1 MAGGFHLRG
10 TDSKDADEKKE
21 SLDSAGFPSDHCQ
34 TSHSGEFAVMKLS
47 GFADEIA
54 PELDEQIKCCKENGV
69 THFELRGAWGKN
81 VLDFDKSVQIEI
93 KAKLKSNGLAVAC
106 IGSPIGKVK
115 IDEPWERHFQR
126 FKIAVDSAEFFDAP
140 LIRIFSYYPPQE
152 GQDIHK
158 HRDEVIR
165 RMRLKTDYVKTRNV
179 TLVHENE
186 KAIYG
191 DTGKYCLDLLK
202 SVESPKFRAAFDFG
216 NLVQVG
222 ENPLDAW
229 PLLKPYTIHIHIK
242 DVIAKEDRAVPAG
255 HGDGHIEEI
264 LLDLK
269 KSGYNGFLS
278 LEPHLK
284 AAEQF
289 SGFSGPALFKMAA
302 DALKVICKKTGIQLA
317 TA

>member
-1 MAGGFHLRG
+1 
-10 TDSKDADEKKE
+10 
-21 SLDSAGFPSDHCQ
+21 
-34 TSHSGEFAVMKLS
+34 VMKLC

-69 THFELRGAWGKN
+69 THFELRGVYGKN
-81 VLDFDKSVQIEI
+81 VLDFDKSVRIEVQS
-93 KAKLKSNGLAVAC
+93 KLKSNGLAVAS

-115 IDEPWERHFQR
+115 INEPWEKHFER
-126 FKIAVDSAEFFDAP
+126 FKIAVDSAEFFGAP
-140 LIRIFSYYPPQE
+140 MIRIFSYYAPE
-152 GQDIHK
+152 DGQDIRK

-165 RMRLKTDYVKTRNV
+165 RMKAKVDYIKNRNV

-191 DTGKYCLDLLK
+191 EKGKECLDLLK
-202 SVESPKFRAAFDFG
+202 SVDSPKFRAAFDFG

-229 PLLKPYTIHIHIK
+229 PLIKPYAIHIHIK
-242 DVIAKEDRAVPAG
+242 DVMAKEDRAVPAG

-264 LLDLK
+264 LVDLK
-269 KSGYNGFLS
+269 NSGYTGFLS

-284 AAEQF
+284 AAGQF
-289 SGFSGPALFKMAA
+289 SGFSGPALFKMAV
-302 DALKVICKKTGIQLA
+302 DALKAICARNAISLA
-317 TA
+317 GS

>member
-1 MAGGFHLRG
+1 
-10 TDSKDADEKKE
+10 
-21 SLDSAGFPSDHCQ
+21 
-34 TSHSGEFAVMKLS
+34 VMKLC

-54 PELDEQIKCCKENGV
+54 PELDEQIKCCKETGV
-69 THFELRGAWGKN
+69 THFELRGVWGKN
-81 VLDFDKSVQIEI
+81 VLDFDKSVRIEI
-93 KAKLKSNGLAVAC
+93 KAKLKANGLAVAC

-115 IDEPWERHFQR
+115 ITEPWERHFAR

-152 GQDIHK
+152 GQDVHK

-165 RMRLKTDYVKTRNV
+165 RMRLKADYVKTRNV

-186 KAIYG
+186 KGIYG
-191 DTGKYCLDLLK
+191 DTGKYCLDILK
-202 SVESPKFRAAFDFG
+202 SVDSPKLRAAFDFG

-229 PLLKPYTIHIHIK
+229 ALLKPYTIHIHIK
-242 DVIAKEDRAVPAG
+242 DVIGKEDRAVPAG
-255 HGDGHIEEI
+255 QGDGHVEEI

-269 KSGYNGFLS
+269 KSGYGGFLS

-284 AAEQF
+284 AAGQF
-289 SGFSGPALFKMAA
+289 SGFSGPALFKMAV
-302 DALKVICKKTGIQLA
+302 DALKAICKKIGIELA